1 MSGTATNETPPYYYY
16 YYYYYGGVSFVSGSG
31 LMLTGGP
38 VMCYTQGV
46 GIARKGEGGGGRV
59 RPQNRAFPF
68 PCRAQGRWIFDS
80 VLRSM
85 GFLMVSQC

>member
-1 MSGTATNETPPYYYY
+1 
-16 YYYYYGGVSFVSGSG
+16 
-31 LMLTGGP
+31 MLTGGP
-38 VMCYTQGV
+38 VVGYTQGV

-59 RPQNRAFPF
+59 RPQNRTFPS

-85 GFLMVSQC
+85 RFLMVSQC